1 MESQGVGCS
10 GGRPDKVSIGEVT
23 ILETAILD
31 VVPRPVAKLDAPKKE
46 NCCNPPKSEYFAFH
60 SKIDVRGICNLFDIV

>member
-1 MESQGVGCS
+1 MGVGEIA
-10 GGRPDKVSIGEVT
+10 V
-23 ILETAILD
+23 LEAAVLD

-46 NCCNPPKSEYFAFH
+46 NCCNPPKNQEYFAFH

>member
-31 VVPRPVAKLDAPKKE
+31 VVPRPVTKLDTPEMKSYIFGNLKTEDIAFQ
-46 NCCNPPKSEYFAFH
+46 CNTIS
-60 SKIDVRGICNLFDIV
+60 